1 METLGTDEVIV
12 ERALGGDAEAF
23 GELVRRW
30 ERRIFA
36 LAYGMLG
43 REEDARD
50 ATQETFLAAFRNLRG
65 FRGEA
70 KVSSWLHRI
79 AVNQC
84 LTRQRRAKVRNEA
97 ALDKEEDGAAQFAV
111 PLAQSPANVVEERQ
125 RTAAVR
131 RALGGL
137 PVELRQIVVMK
148 EFEELTFREIAE
160 ALDLPLSTVKSR
172 LYTGLKQLQLRLA
185 KFNDEAQTFL

>member
-84 LTRQRRAKVRNEA
+84 LTRQRRARVRSES
-97 ALDKEEDGAAQFAV
+97 ALDADEDGADQFAA
-111 PLAQSPANVVEERQ
+111 PLEESPALVVEGRQ

-131 RALGGL
+131 RALNGL

-172 LYTGLKQLQLRLA
+172 LYTGLKQLEMRLA
-185 KFNDEAQTFL
+185 KFGGDSV